1 MKKTLE
7 LKDLKCRADIYKL
20 NIKRPSRKE
29 MLDKALE
36 FLCKDY
42 NINDEFKH
50 KISSKYDK

>member
-29 MLDKALE
+29 MLAKALDL
-36 FLCKDY
+36 LCKDY
-42 NINDEFKH
+42 NINDEFKY